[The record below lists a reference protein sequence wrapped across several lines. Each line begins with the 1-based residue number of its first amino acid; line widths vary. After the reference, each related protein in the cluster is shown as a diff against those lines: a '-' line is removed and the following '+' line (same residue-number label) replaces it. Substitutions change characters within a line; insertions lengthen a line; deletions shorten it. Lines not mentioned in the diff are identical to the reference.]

1 MKKLKYIIAVIVL
14 IITSCTTEGRKVED
28 KSTSRIKVKE
38 NRVIDGRII
47 VIFEIDSVEYLGN
60 LSEGGFV
67 KLK

>member
-14 IITSCTTEGRKVED
+14 ILASCTTEGRKIKDE
-28 KSTSRIKVKE
+28 SNSRIKVKE